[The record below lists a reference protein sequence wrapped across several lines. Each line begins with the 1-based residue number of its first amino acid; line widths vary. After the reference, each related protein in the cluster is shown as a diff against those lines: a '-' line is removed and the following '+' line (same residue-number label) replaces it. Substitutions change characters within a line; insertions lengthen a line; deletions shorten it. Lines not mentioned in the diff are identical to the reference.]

1 MPPVIFKSLVVAAIV
16 CLSITNDIYRRKYK
30 RASKQLSKLR
40 KNSIHFG
47 CMMSNAIHTLDK
59 NTAVEFPDPKGS
71 NTVHTTAEE
80 LQAEANRFCNSIFDG
95 IVAEKSD
102 KTQPNLTVIVP
113 TRNAK
118 NFKWFYDA
126 LD

>member
-47 CMMSNAIHTLDK
+47 CMMSNAIEKLDK
-59 NTAVEFPDPKGS
+59 EKEIEFPDPDEGCVIHAAIKD
-71 NTVHTTAEE
+71 
-80 LQAEANRFCNSIFDG
+80 LQVEANRFCNSIYDC
-95 IVAEKSD
+95 IVAEGRIKHD
-102 KTQPNLTVIVP
+102 GK
-113 TRNAK
+113 K
-118 NFKWFYDA
+118 
-126 LD
+126 